1 MYIGLNPVIQE
12 VSFTSLND
20 LIYKTFLN
28 NKTMTQRSTFLKPF
42 FALAAFLTL
51 TTGVFANDGRTIN
64 EKLLETF
71 KQTFPNAEQ
80 VKWMEQPDKYTV
92 NFREDGILTKID
104 YDMDGNFVSSL
115 RYYSEKNLP
124 VNVICKLQKKYADK
138 KVFGVTEMTTD
149 SAVEYYIKLEDAT
162 NWITVKSNVDGNLSV
177 VEKYKKA
184 S

>member
-1 MYIGLNPVIQE
+1 
-12 VSFTSLND
+12 
-20 LIYKTFLN
+20 
-28 NKTMTQRSTFLKPF
+28 MTQRPSFQKFF
-42 FALAAFLTL
+42 FASVCFLALSA
-51 TTGVFANDGRTIN
+51 GAFANDGRTIN

-92 NFREDGILTKID
+92 NFKEDGILTKID

-162 NWITVKSNVDGNLSV
+162 SWITVKSNVDGNLTV

-184 S
+184 L